1 VSVRVM
7 LSCDGCRVTVAAV
20 SIPGKVSAEL
30 VYAVP
35 LGWIVRRER
44 DETRHYCPACRGVGG
59 AP

>member
-1 VSVRVM
+1 M

-44 DETRHYCPACRGVGG
+44 DETRHYCPACRGVAG